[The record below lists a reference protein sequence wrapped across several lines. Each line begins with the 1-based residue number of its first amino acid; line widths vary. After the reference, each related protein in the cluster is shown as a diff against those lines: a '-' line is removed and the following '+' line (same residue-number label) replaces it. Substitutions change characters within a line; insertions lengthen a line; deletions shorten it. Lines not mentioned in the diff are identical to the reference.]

1 MAHRFRGRPGGL
13 RSLAAAGSRH
23 QPSSWRRWSR
33 NPNVD
38 VGFSSLFT
46 GQTQGSLWLR
56 VRKDAEEIVEN
67 GIDGVESNAVSKTGI
82 PRKRSNRALS
92 VTL

>member
-23 QPSSWRRWSR
+23 QPISRRRWNR
-33 NPNVD
+33 NRIVD

-56 VRKDAEEIVEN
+56 VRKDAEEIVEL
-67 GIDGVESNAVSKTGI
+67 ESMVWNQTLSPKPGFLANAQT
-82 PRKRSNRALS
+82 ALFR
-92 VTL
+92 